1 MKHTKHV
8 KTITYSAIAV
18 AVSIVLLAIARFA
31 QVVDLTVLLLVA
43 VTICIPFC
51 EKLYTAGVLAYV
63 IVAIAA
69 PFVTSKY
76 ILSFMFIFWIGP
88 SALVLAGWDRTKYKK
103 YFGMLLAV
111 IILNI
116 AFWCQY
122 ALIKKFFFKEFYA
135 TTQILIKLKER
146 TSKVGFILL
155 LLGLWHVFTIL
166 ADYAVLF
173 LYRYIYR
180 EIYVKRLHIEE
191 KTESK
196 TILNDG
202 DDTDVFGN

>member
-1 MKHTKHV
+1 MKHTKHI

-51 EKLYTAGVLAYV
+51 EKLYVAGVLAYV
-63 IVAIAA
+63 VVAVAA
-69 PFVTSKY
+69 PFVTGKY
-76 ILSFMFIFWIGP
+76 ILSFMFVFWIGP
-88 SALVLAGWDRTKYKK
+88 SALVLAGWERTKYKK
-103 YFGMLLAV
+103 YFGILLAV
-111 IILNI
+111 VILNV
-116 AFWCQY
+116 AFWCLY
-122 ALIKKFFFKEFYA
+122 ALIKHFFFKEFYA
-135 TTQILIKLKER
+135 TTQILIKLKQK

-180 EIYVKRLHIEE
+180 EIYVKRLHVEDNSE
-191 KTESK
+191 KK
-196 TILNDG
+196 TILND
-202 DDTDVFGN
+202 DETDVFDN

>member
-43 VTICIPFC
+43 VIICIPFC
-51 EKLYTAGVLAYV
+51 EQLYVAGVLAYV
-63 IVAIAA
+63 IVAVAA
-69 PFVTSKY
+69 PFVTGKY
-76 ILSFMFIFWIGP
+76 ILSFMFVFWIGP
-88 SALVLAGWDRTKYKK
+88 SALVLAGWERTKYKK
-103 YFGMLLAV
+103 YFGILLV
-111 IILNI
+111 VVILNV

-122 ALIKKFFFKEFYA
+122 ALIKHFFFKEFYA
-135 TTQILIKLKER
+135 TTQILIKLKQK

-180 EIYVKRLHIEE
+180 EIYVKRLHVEDNSE
-191 KTESK
+191 KK
-196 TILNDG
+196 TILND
-202 DDTDVFGN
+202 DETDVFDN

>member
-43 VTICIPFC
+43 VIICIPFC
-51 EKLYTAGVLAYV
+51 EQLYAAGVLAYV
-63 IVAIAA
+63 IVAVAA
-69 PFVTSKY
+69 PFVTGKY
-76 ILSFMFIFWIGP
+76 ILSFMFVFWIGP
-88 SALVLAGWDRTKYKK
+88 SALVLAGWERTKYKK
-103 YFGMLLAV
+103 YFGILLAV
-111 IILNI
+111 VILNV

-122 ALIKKFFFKEFYA
+122 ALIKHFFFKEFYA
-135 TTQILIKLKER
+135 TTQILIKLKQK

-180 EIYVKRLHIEE
+180 EIYVKRLHVEDNSE
-191 KTESK
+191 KK
-196 TILNDG
+196 TILND
-202 DDTDVFGN
+202 DDTDVFDN